1 MTPNEYIDYLSHL
14 PVNKMGK
21 HVAPHKA
28 VLLLTVFDLIK
39 KGEID
44 SPFIPLTKSLEK
56 AFELTWNDLVGSH
69 SHFSCALNY
78 PFQHMS
84 SSPFWTL
91 VKLPS
96 YEFKKEYSMLALKKN
111 FAGAVI
117 NEDLFQL
124 IKDDTSRAKMEQV
137 LIQTYFSP
145 NDSPRSTTSSVLS
158 ALALL
163 LLSVA

>member
-1 MTPNEYIDYLSHL
+1 MTLNEYIDCLSHL
-14 PVNKMGK
+14 SVNKKGK

-39 KGEID
+39 TGEID
-44 SPFIPLTKSLEK
+44 SSFIPLTKSFEK
-56 AFELTWNDLVGSH
+56 AFELTWNDFVGSH

-84 SSPFWTL
+84 SAPFWTL

-96 YEFKKEYSMLALKKN
+96 YEFKKEYSMSALKKN
-111 FAGAVI
+111 FAGARI

-124 IKDDTSRAKMEQV
+124 IKDETSRAKMEQV
-137 LIQTYFSP
+137 LIQSYLSP
-145 NDSPRSTTSSVLS
+145 NDFPRCTAGSVLP
-158 ALALL
+158 ALAIILL
-163 LLSVA
+163 TVA

>member
-1 MTPNEYIDYLSHL
+1 MTLNEYIDCLSHL
-14 PVNKMGK
+14 SVNKKGT

-44 SPFIPLTKSLEK
+44 SQFIPITKSLEK

-96 YEFKKEYSMLALKKN
+96 YEFKKEYSMSALKKN
-111 FAGAVI
+111 FAGAII

-124 IKDDTSRAKMEQV
+124 IKDETSRAKMEQV
-137 LIQTYFSP
+137 LIQTYLSP
-145 NDSPRSTTSSVLS
+145 NDFPQCTAGSVLS
-158 ALALL
+158 TLAILL
-163 LLSVA
+163 LTVA

>member
-1 MTPNEYIDYLSHL
+1 MTLNEYIDCLSHL
-14 PVNKMGK
+14 SVNKKGAY
-21 HVAPHKA
+21 VAPHKA

-91 VKLPS
+91 VKRPS
-96 YEFKKEYSMLALKKN
+96 YEFKKEYSMSALKKN

-117 NEDLFQL
+117 KEDLFQL
-124 IKDDTSRAKMEQV
+124 IKDETSRIKMEQV
-137 LIQTYFSP
+137 LIQAYLRA
-145 NDSPRSTTSSVLS
+145 NDSSRSRPGSILP
-158 ALALL
+158 ALAILFL
-163 LLSVA
+163 TVA

>member
-1 MTPNEYIDYLSHL
+1 MTLNEYIDCLSHL
-14 PVNKMGK
+14 SVNKKGK

-56 AFELTWNDLVGSH
+56 AFELTWNDLIGSH

-96 YEFKKEYSMLALKKN
+96 YEFKKEYSMSALKKN
-111 FAGAVI
+111 FAGAI
-117 NEDLFQL
+117 ISEDLFQL
-124 IKDDTSRAKMEQV
+124 IKDEISRAKMEKV
-137 LIQTYFSP
+137 LIQTYLRP
-145 NDSPRSTTSSVLS
+145 NDFPRSTTSSVLS